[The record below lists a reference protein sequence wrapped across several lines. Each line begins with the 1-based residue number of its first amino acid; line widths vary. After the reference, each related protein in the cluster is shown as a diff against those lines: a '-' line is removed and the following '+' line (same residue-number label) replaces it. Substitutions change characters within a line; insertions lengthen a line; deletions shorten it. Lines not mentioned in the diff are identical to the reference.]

1 MPALPLPAATADGEE
16 AATKTDRRAPF
27 SRRAL
32 LSDCAPRNMC
42 PTAPRRRLACFLRLS
57 ILCIASLLIGGCVQ
71 TAMLP
76 AQQLDAGTTVAGAS
90 LDEPG
95 ILYIPRANVQLTQ
108 GLGGGD
114 LSVNLSGPPLGAGLT
129 GRAYLSGRASAELQV
144 QAAALEDAFDA
155 GGAPTT
161 GLALLGVQEVPTG
174 EDRWYFG
181 GQAGVIHGTG
191 IRVGGPADVQTL
203 PVVGAS
209 LGLGSF
215 DLGSSWQIQ
224 VELASNVPVPV
235 GNADDDDPP
244 LPATRLSVGV
254 FRLFD

>member
-16 AATKTDRRAPF
+16 AATKTDRRASF

-144 QAAALEDAFDA
+144 QAAALDDA
-155 GGAPTT
+155 GGAPTA

-235 GNADDDDPP
+235 GNAD
-244 LPATRLSVGV
+244 LSPATRLSVGV